1 MSSSSSSKPSPFS
14 GFARRAF
21 AWTVKPIGFVTGLV
35 ATLWRKRAGGGAAA
49 SNAKAPRLSRREEK
63 QRRKELARAAKAPG
77 RRRAA

>member
-1 MSSSSSSKPSPFS
+1 MSSSSSSKPSPLS

-35 ATLWRKRAGGGAAA
+35 ATLWRKRAGGGPA